1 MEGQSLENQAKTIV
15 MEKFIKLIEKYQ
27 NNDWN
32 WTFISRNPNLTIEI
46 MLLGLKNRIDI
57 FSFNALLLCISQNS
71 KQKAAIPFPIT
82 IESDDPA
89 IPMLCI
95 GPMPNMNIA
104 PNII

>member
-1 MEGQSLENQAKTIV
+1 MTTTDPQVQNAFIDAK
-15 MEKFIKLIEKYQ
+15 
-27 NNDWN
+27 D
-32 WTFISRNPNLTIEI
+32 PNLIIEI

-57 FSFNALLLCISQNS
+57 LSFNALLLCISQNS

-82 IESDDPA
+82 MESDDPA
-89 IPMLCI
+89 IPMLYI

>member
-1 MEGQSLENQAKTIV
+1 MYAVMTTTDPQVQNAFIDAK
-15 MEKFIKLIEKYQ
+15 
-27 NNDWN
+27 D
-32 WTFISRNPNLTIEI
+32 PNLIIEI

-57 FSFNALLLCISQNS
+57 LSFNALLLCISQNS

-82 IESDDPA
+82 MESDDPA